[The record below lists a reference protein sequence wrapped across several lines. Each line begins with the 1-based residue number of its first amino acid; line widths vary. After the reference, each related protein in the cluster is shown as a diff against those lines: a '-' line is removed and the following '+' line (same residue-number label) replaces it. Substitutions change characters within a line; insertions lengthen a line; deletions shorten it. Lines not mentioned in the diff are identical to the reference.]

1 MNNYWS
7 GIMKYFLL
15 LTILCVSLATHAQK
29 YILLDEA
36 IAQPAVYTNHLTDL
50 EKYKKFFPVEVK
62 ELPQFLEVLQKIDDL
77 LNGKNN
83 NTAAIN
89 FKAGCADFKGRA
101 FKLASGTR
109 FDYILTADCE
119 GFKKMMHLCDAK
131 LTNANNA
138 YFIRTWIK
146 YIKSNMKRK

>member
-1 MNNYWS
+1 
-7 GIMKYFLL
+7 MKYFLL
-15 LTILCVSLATHAQK
+15 LTILCVSSATRAQK

-62 ELPQFLEVLQKIDDL
+62 ELPQFLEALQKIDDL
-77 LNGKNN
+77 LNGT
-83 NTAAIN
+83 NTNTTAIN
-89 FKAGCADFKGRA
+89 FKVGCAEFKGRA

-119 GFKKMMHLCDAK
+119 GVKEMMHLCDAK
-131 LTNANNA
+131 LANANNA

>member
-1 MNNYWS
+1 
-7 GIMKYFLL
+7 MKYFFL
-15 LTILCVSLATHAQK
+15 LTILCASLITRAQK
-29 YILLDEA
+29 YILLDET
-36 IAQPAVYTNHLTDL
+36 ISQPAVYTNHLSDL
-50 EKYKKFFPVEVK
+50 EKYNKFFPVEVK
-62 ELPQFLEVLQKIDDL
+62 DLPQFLEALQKIEDL
-77 LNGKNN
+77 LNGKNT

-146 YIKSNMKRK
+146 YIKSNIKRN

>member
-1 MNNYWS
+1 
-7 GIMKYFLL
+7 MKYFLL

-62 ELPQFLEVLQKIDDL
+62 ELSQFLEALQKIDDL

>member
-1 MNNYWS
+1 
-7 GIMKYFLL
+7 MKYFLL

-50 EKYKKFFPVEVK
+50 EKYKKFSPVEVK

>member
-1 MNNYWS
+1 LNNYWS